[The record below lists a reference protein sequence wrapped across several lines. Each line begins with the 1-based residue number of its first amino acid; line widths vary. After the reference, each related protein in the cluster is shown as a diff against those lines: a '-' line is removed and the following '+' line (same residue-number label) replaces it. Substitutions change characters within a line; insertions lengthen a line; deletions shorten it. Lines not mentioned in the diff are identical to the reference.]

1 MDYKEWHKSRTL
13 AMAASAKDAVNIKQ
27 KRLGLVSEVLA
38 SLQHTT
44 ETLQALVDS
53 YPESEGPF
61 GSNHP
66 RTCYANMLATL
77 REKAKALAK
86 GRV

>member
-13 AMAASAKDAVNIKQ
+13 AMSASAKDAINVKQ
-27 KRLGLVSEVLA
+27 KRLGLTSEALT
-38 SLQHTT
+38 SLQRTT
-44 ETLQALVDS
+44 ESLQTLVDS

-61 GSNHP
+61 GSSHP